1 MKAQGPKGQRG
12 KVGAVGIQSGQDGGG
27 VAGGPPAS
35 LQSAYEEFK
44 AGVVAL
50 GGVVVEERDVTR

>member
-1 MKAQGPKGQRG
+1 MKAQGAKGQRG
-12 KVGAVGIQSGQDGGG
+12 KVGAVGIQSGQGVDG

-35 LQSAYEEFK
+35 LLSAYEEFK

-50 GGVVVEERDVTR
+50 GGVVVEERDVAR